1 MPSLTPLIF
10 ILLATV
16 AFTQAPPRPII
27 GIVSLPAGY
36 DQFPSD
42 SWSYFPASYVKYLES
57 GGAQVVP
64 IQYDLPEDKI
74 LFLLER
80 LNGVLFTGGDSPIL
94 YPNNTLTRVGQT
106 LSLVVNYVVQQNT
119 NGNYYPIWGTC
130 LGFQAIGILLQKDGS
145 ILTPD
150 CNGCQKVNKNNEFN
164 IYYQSRLFKN
174 IDRDLK
180 TAMTTANISLFAHTS
195 MFHADTFQKAYP
207 IKEILTP
214 VTFSYDNSGVKY
226 VSSYESPNLPIYG
239 SQFHQEKHTFEWK
252 SGYYINHNASAVR
265 LQQHLSN
272 FFVNET
278 RSNNNT
284 FPEYQEYLIDNYNVT
299 VIINSTF
306 SSIYAFPIKY
316 PINQTVPVVEHK
328 DHVVKTN
335 EIKEAFRA
343 FRAF

>member
-1 MPSLTPLIF
+1 MPSLAPLIF

-27 GIVSLPAGY
+27 GIVTLPSNYA
-36 DQFPSD
+36 QFPNHD
-42 SWSYFPASYVKYLES
+42 WSYFPASYVKFIEA

-74 LFLLER
+74 IHLLDR
-80 LNGVLFTGGDSPIL
+80 LNGVLFTGGDSYIA
-94 YPNNTLTRVGQT
+94 YPNNTLSRYGQ
-106 LSLVVNYVVQQNT
+106 SLNVIVNYVVQQNT

-130 LGFQAIGILLQKDGS
+130 LGFEAIGILLQKNIS
-145 ILTPD
+145 ILTAD

-164 IYYQSRLFKN
+164 IYYQSRLFKGL
-174 IDRDLK
+174 DQDLK
-180 TAMTTANISLFAHTS
+180 TAMTTANISLFAHSS

-214 VTFSYDNSGVKY
+214 VTFSYDDSGVKY
-226 VSSYESPNLPIYG
+226 VSSFESPTLPIYG
-239 SQFHQEKHTFEWK
+239 TQFHQEKHTFEWK
-252 SGYYINHNASAVR
+252 ATYYINHNASAVR

-272 FFVNET
+272 FFVNEA

-284 FPEYQEYLIDNYNVT
+284 FPEYQDYLIDNYNVT
-299 VIINSTF
+299 VLSTSVF

-316 PINQTVPVVEHK
+316 PFNQN
-328 DHVVKTN
+328 VKGQNN
-335 EIKEAFRA
+335 EIKEAFRK
-343 FRAF
+343 FRGF